1 MMTVAHEQLIAARQV
16 YRQLGISESKF
27 YRMLRA
33 GLFPAGRRLGPGATR
48 WRQSDVDRWIA
59 DNFSA

>member
-1 MMTVAHEQLIAARQV
+1 MTIGVREQLITAKEV
-16 YRQLGISESKF
+16 FRQLGISESTF

-33 GLFPAGRRLGPGATR
+33 GNFPAGRRVGLGSTR